1 MKDPVR
7 SQAPAGASSHCATI
21 VPASEASRFCSS
33 CCCRRRCCE
42 LRRRAM
48 VAGSRWWYPRV
59 LHTHEERGRCSRRPG
74 GLIRRPR
81 PLPAR
86 LHTCRAPSL
95 SRPTTNTY
103 NPAAAPRLTPTNTD
117 RRRRRRASAQAR
129 PGAATPPTART
140 TLPHPPTHRPSSHH
154 GLRPGPPCRPAPRL
168 RRQPSRR
175 RQHGVCSGL
184 QADCPGSMVRRQG
197 QWAVRGEPLYRTHK
211 DTLTRARARP
221 PHPPV
226 LPPSHACLPS
236 SHTSLYPIHCSI
248 HASLPPHAP
257 TCAGQLA
264 QPATT
269 RVAAESTDGMG
280 LPRPETML

>member
-1 MKDPVR
+1 LL
-7 SQAPAGASSHCATI
+7 
-21 VPASEASRFCSS
+21 EASRRVNPPPPST
-33 CCCRRRCCE
+33 
-42 LRRRAM
+42 
-48 VAGSRWWYPRV
+48 PRTPA
-59 LHTHEERGRCSRRPG
+59 HMQGPFS
-74 GLIRRPR
+74 
-81 PLPAR
+81 LPANHQHIQPR
-86 LHTCRAPSL
+86 CRAPPDAHQHRPPPPPPRVRAGS
-95 SRPTTNTY
+95 SRCCY
-103 NPAAAPRLTPTNTD
+103 PAHCPYD
-117 RRRRRRASAQAR
+117 
-129 PGAATPPTART
+129 PP
-140 TLPHPPTHRPSSHH
+140 PPTHRPSSHH
-154 GLRPGPPCRPAPRL
+154 GLRPGSPCRPAPRL

-197 QWAVRGEPLYRTHK
+197 QWAARGEPLYRTHK

-236 SHTSLYPIHCSI
+236 SHTSLYPIHRSI